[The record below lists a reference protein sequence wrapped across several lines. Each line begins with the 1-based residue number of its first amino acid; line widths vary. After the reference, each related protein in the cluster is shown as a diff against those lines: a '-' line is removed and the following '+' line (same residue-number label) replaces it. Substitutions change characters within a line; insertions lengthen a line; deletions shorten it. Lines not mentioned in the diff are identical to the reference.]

1 MLFLDFL
8 PQAIFN
14 SFENHIFGV
23 HRLFLCGCWN
33 SLQRIVNA
41 QILILD
47 FAHSMIRQNIQ
58 RLQILQA
65 ADKVPQPA
73 QKNVIQCNARH
84 DNMPNPDRHLLFIQ
98 ILRKFQ
104 NMLIALTGQFPML
117 CIINVL
123 DIQHYQICSRH

>member
-23 HRLFLCGCWN
+23 HRLFLCSCWN

-65 ADKVPQPA
+65 ADKMSQPE
-73 QKNVIQCNARH
+73 KRH
-84 DNMPNPDRHLLFIQ
+84 S
-98 ILRKFQ
+98 
-104 NMLIALTGQFPML
+104 
-117 CIINVL
+117 V
-123 DIQHYQICSRH
+123 

>member
-1 MLFLDFL
+1 MTFFIPFYYNKKNCLLQGSFLFFSVFSQEIKKSIEMLFLDFL

-73 QKNVIQCNARH
+73 QKNVS
-84 DNMPNPDRHLLFIQ
+84 
-98 ILRKFQ
+98 
-104 NMLIALTGQFPML
+104 IAQGERDKVRVTT
-117 CIINVL
+117 
-123 DIQHYQICSRH
+123 